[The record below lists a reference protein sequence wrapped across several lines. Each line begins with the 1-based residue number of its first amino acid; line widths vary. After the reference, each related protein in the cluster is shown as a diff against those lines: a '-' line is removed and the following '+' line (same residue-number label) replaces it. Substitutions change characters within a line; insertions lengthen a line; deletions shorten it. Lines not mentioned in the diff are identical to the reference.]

1 MNLSEEFDATDDGL
15 SRQELRA
22 KRRRQMMRRRRTV
35 TILTAAVL
43 VLGVVGAVAFST
55 ATGVV
60 SEIFAEKGDYEGEGT
75 DEIVIT
81 VMPGSSAREVANHL
95 VEQDVIMSSKPFLDE
110 IEKRDAV
117 IQAGDFTM
125 RKQMSSAAAV
135 EALINPL
142 ANQRL
147 AIPEGF
153 SIKQIKGR
161 MLDSGMDEASIN
173 EAIDDKKP
181 ADYGLDIEA
190 PSLEGYL
197 YPATYEI
204 KPRMT
209 AEQMVQEMVDKTK
222 AEIDQIGIPADKVN
236 EVFTLASI
244 VQVEAPGN
252 PEDRT
257 KVARVFL
264 NRIDKGQALQSDATV
279 SYIHGARSDLTTTQ
293 EERESDNPYNTYK
306 HTGLPP
312 GPINSP
318 SAEAVDA
325 AQNPADGPWLFFV
338 AVNPDTGETKYAE
351 TYADHQK
358 NVEEYRVWLR
368 EHRANNP
375 SDDAEGEG

>member
-1 MNLSEEFDATDDGL
+1 MNLSEEFDATDEGL

-22 KRRRQMMRRRRTV
+22 KRRRQMLRRRRTA
-35 TILTAAVL
+35 TILLAAVL
-43 VLGVVGAVAFST
+43 VLGVVGTVAFT
-55 ATGVV
+55 TVTGVF
-60 SEIFAEKGDYEGEGT
+60 SEIFAEKGDYEGEGK

-81 VMPGSSAREVANHL
+81 VAPGSSAREVANNL
-95 VEQDVIMSSKPFLDE
+95 VKEDVIMSSRPFLDE

-135 EALINPL
+135 EALVNPL
-142 ANQRL
+142 ENQRL
-147 AIPEGF
+147 TIPEGF

-161 MLDSGMDEASIN
+161 MIDSGMDESAIN

-181 ADYGLDIEA
+181 SDYGLDIDA
-190 PSLEGYL
+190 PNLEGYL

-204 KPRMT
+204 KPKMT

-222 AEIDQIGIPADKVN
+222 AEIDELGIPADKVN

-252 PEDRT
+252 EEDRA

-264 NRIDKGQALQSDATV
+264 NRIEKDQALQSDATV
-279 SYIHGARSDLTTTQ
+279 SYIHGARSDLTTTE
-293 EERESDNPYNTYK
+293 EERQSDNPYNTYK

-325 AQNPADGPWLFFV
+325 AQNPADGKWLFFV

-351 TYADHQK
+351 TYDEHQK
-358 NVEEYRVWLR
+358 NVEEYRAWLR
-368 EHRANNP
+368 EHRKNNP
-375 SDDAEGEG
+375 SEEEGGDG

>member
-60 SEIFAEKGDYEGEGT
+60 SEIFAEKGDYEGEGK

-153 SIKQIKGR
+153 TIKQIKGR

-173 EAIDDKKP
+173 EAIDEKKP

-204 KPRMT
+204 RPNMT

-222 AEIDQIGIPADKVN
+222 AEIDQIGISADNVN

-244 VQVEAPGN
+244 VEAEATGTPD
-252 PEDRT
+252 DRA

-279 SYIHGARSDLTTTQ
+279 SYIHGARPDASTTQ
-293 EERESDNPYNTYK
+293 EERQSDSPYNTYK

-318 SAEAVDA
+318 SAAAVEAA
-325 AQNPADGPWLFFV
+325 ENPAEGAWLYFV
-338 AVNPDTGETKYAE
+338 SVNPDTGETKYAE

-358 NVEEYRVWLR
+358 NVEEYRSWLR
-368 EHRANNP
+368 EHRENNP

>member
-35 TILTAAVL
+35 TILTASVL

-135 EALINPL
+135 EALIDPL
-142 ANQRL
+142 VNQRL

-161 MLDSGMDEASIN
+161 MLDSGMDESSIN

-181 ADYGLDIEA
+181 ADYGLGIEA
-190 PSLEGYL
+190 PNLEGYL

-204 KPRMT
+204 KPKMT

-222 AEIDQIGIPADKVN
+222 AEIDEIGIPAEKVN

-252 PEDRT
+252 PEDRA

-264 NRIDKGQALQSDATV
+264 NRIDKDQALQSDATV

-318 SAEAVDA
+318 SAEAVEA
-325 AQNPADGPWLFFV
+325 AQNPADGNWLFFV

-368 EHRANNP
+368 EHRKNNP
-375 SDDAEGEG
+375 SDDAGGEG